1 MTEEVIIIGFSNQ
14 TPDGVV
20 LHTNIPARL
29 KTGNVL
35 GKEFWVSWDKI
46 GAALLHKYTEKT
58 LVDELNALREQ
69 YSPSE
74 QTTPI
79 TGVSL
84 IAMERSE
91 QIAKHHH
98 SVESD
103 RQWNPDGQ
111 LSFAAALLTAPNPWV
126 FAREGNNYS
135 CPDGWDKTLWLKMLG
150 KSYKQR
156 LIIAGA
162 LIAAELDRIQASEP

>member
-1 MTEEVIIIGFSNQ
+1 MTEEVIIIGFSNP

-46 GAALLHKYTEKT
+46 GAALLHNYTERT

-91 QIAKHHH
+91 QIAKHHK
-98 SVESD
+98 SVQYDKDYNTEM
-103 RQWNPDGQ
+103 Q
-111 LSFAAALLTAPNPWV
+111 LSFAAALLTAPNPFT
-126 FAREGNNYS
+126 FARASNHYS
-135 CPDGWDKTLWLKMLG
+135 CPLGWDETLWLKMLG
-150 KSYKQR
+150 KSFKQR

-162 LIAAELDRIQASEP
+162 LLAAEIDRLNS